1 MFFIDL
7 EDPDQKWIGLRVINQ
22 IFLLG
27 LTVFDR
33 FLFFMDPD
41 PIRFFY
47 LVSFGVLFSDVRG
60 KW

>member
-7 EDPDQKWIGLRVINQ
+7 EDPDRKWIGLRVINQ

-41 PIRFFY
+41 PFFY

>member
-41 PIRFFY
+41 PFF
-47 LVSFGVLFSDVRG
+47 LSRKFWCSIFRR
-60 KW
+60 